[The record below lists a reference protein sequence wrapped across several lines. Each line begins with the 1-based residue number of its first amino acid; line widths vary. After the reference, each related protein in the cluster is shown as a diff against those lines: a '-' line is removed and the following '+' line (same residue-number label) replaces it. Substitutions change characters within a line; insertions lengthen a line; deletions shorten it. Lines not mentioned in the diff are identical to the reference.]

1 MIKIDFLV
9 TRSGEL
15 VGFEISGHANYANHG
30 KDIICVAVSS
40 TAYMTINSISE
51 ILKIDAEIRINEK
64 HGYMYLSVPFRDSKV
79 CELILKSFKTHM
91 LLMEESYPDNIEVN
105 YVEVE

>member
-9 TRSGEL
+9 LKSGEL

-30 KDIICVAVSS
+30 KDIICAAVSS

-51 ILKIDAEIRINEK
+51 LLKIDAEIRINEK
-64 HGYMYLSVPFRDSKV
+64 HGYMYLSVPYSDCKT
-79 CELILKSFKTHM
+79 CELILKSFKMHM
-91 LLMEESYPDNIEVN
+91 LLMEESYPDNINVN